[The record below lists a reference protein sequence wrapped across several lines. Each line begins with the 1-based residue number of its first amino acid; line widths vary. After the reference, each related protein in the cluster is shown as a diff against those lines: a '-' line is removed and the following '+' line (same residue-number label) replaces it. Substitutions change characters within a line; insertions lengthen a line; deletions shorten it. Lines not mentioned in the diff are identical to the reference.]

1 MGIFGF
7 LSKAHSDQSLVSGD
21 ASSKVAIYDEKI
33 IAERDNITAA
43 KKALDEFAAATTEFD
58 PREELMRKSGNLSD
72 ARKGT
77 DD

>member
-1 MGIFGF
+1 M
-7 LSKAHSDQSLVSGD
+7 KPEKSGD
-21 ASSKVAIYDEKI
+21 LIVSVD
-33 IAERDNITAA
+33 IAVPKDLTPAA